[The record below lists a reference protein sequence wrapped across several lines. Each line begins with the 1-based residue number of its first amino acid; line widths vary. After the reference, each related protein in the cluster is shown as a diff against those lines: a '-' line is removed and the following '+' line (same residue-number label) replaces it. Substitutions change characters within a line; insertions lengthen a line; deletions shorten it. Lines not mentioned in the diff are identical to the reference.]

1 MSAPTKSSKLV
12 NVESPQQFILRSVKT
27 KGLRPNTFNG
37 KKTKGHQISIQVPD
51 DQIKEIQEAW
61 ESHKPKNPSPF
72 FGFDDRNNMLTI
84 KVKKLSDKMKKECLA
99 SKDSFESI
107 LVDIMFGISDI
118 YIDDLGDRFPQL
130 KLSGLKKVGDADDDT
145 PVPVD
150 DF

>member
-1 MSAPTKSSKLV
+1 MSSKLV
-12 NVESPQQFILRSVKT
+12 SVESPHHFILRSVKT

-37 KKTKGHQISIQVPD
+37 KKTKGFQISIQVPD
-51 DQIKEIQEAW
+51 DEIKKIQEAW
-61 ESHKPKNPSPF
+61 DSHEPKNPTPF

-99 SKDSFESI
+99 PKDSFESI

-145 PVPVD
+145 PVPAD